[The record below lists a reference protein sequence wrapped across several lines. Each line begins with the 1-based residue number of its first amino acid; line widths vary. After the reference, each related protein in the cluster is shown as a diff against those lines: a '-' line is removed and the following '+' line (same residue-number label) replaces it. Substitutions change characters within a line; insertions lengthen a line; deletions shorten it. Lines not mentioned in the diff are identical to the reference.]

1 MLCFRGPSLWTSQ
14 LRSQMLG
21 EFVVEQSFYIV
32 GCSGEGNG
40 NPLQYPC
47 LENPMDRGA
56 WRATVHGV
64 VRVRHDWATSL
75 LLLGCSTQSGRL
87 KGAHRIRS
95 FRIRLGPVDLSPSSP
110 LCKEEV
116 RWERP
121 GGVIQLQALRAEI
134 TTLSGWEFLWSI
146 CNYVETLSL
155 LVTISLSR
163 ALRGILP
170 VLNGTTCHAFH
181 DEVYEGSLQV
191 IKVPIYFL
199 HAVKLALM
207 FIGKHLLEKSCF
219 IEDFIRKKFYY
230 IRERQE
236 VHCVWN

>member
-1 MLCFRGPSLWTSQ
+1 MG
-14 LRSQMLG
+14 
-21 EFVVEQSFYIV
+21 
-32 GCSGEGNG
+32 
-40 NPLQYPC
+40 
-47 LENPMDRGA
+47 
-56 WRATVHGV
+56 
-64 VRVRHDWATSL
+64 
-75 LLLGCSTQSGRL
+75 
-87 KGAHRIRS
+87 
-95 FRIRLGPVDLSPSSP
+95 
-110 LCKEEV
+110 
-116 RWERP
+116 
-121 GGVIQLQALRAEI
+121 
-134 TTLSGWEFLWSI
+134 
-146 CNYVETLSL
+146 TLSL

-219 IEDFIRKKFYY
+219 IKDFIRKKFYY